1 MLCDKLILQLCDAEL
16 WETSKLPNMAGRKEK
31 SESVR
36 DGRIWGEAM
45 EYEVKP
51 GDRRKKKGERR

>member
-1 MLCDKLILQLCDAEL
+1 
-16 WETSKLPNMAGRKEK
+16 MAGRKEK

-45 EYEVKP
+45 KYWVKL
-51 GDRRKKKGERR
+51 GDRRRKKKGERR